1 MMPGTGL
8 NSRNPLYLP
17 ALSRAMNGMAST
29 GLLLLAGWR
38 LGMVPI
44 PDSSGHAIVEPVS
57 LAHPSSWSLMRDV
70 PTI

>member
-1 MMPGTGL
+1 
-8 NSRNPLYLP
+8 
-17 ALSRAMNGMAST
+17 MNGTAST